1 VEQVRKPALVALFV
15 LGTVAP
21 VLIMLLAPQ
30 PASRQWWREVSVALG
45 FVGFALMGWQFV
57 PMANVGFLT
66 DTFGRA
72 GLLKF
77 HIDVSLAAFCFVL
90 AHPLVLVLGNPRYI
104 VTFNLFTGVWRMR
117 TGVIAVILT
126 MIIVGT
132 CVWRAQLKLGRSLW
146 IWLHD
151 IVAVAIMGFSL
162 HHILG
167 VGYYT
172 AVPLQRWLWIVY
184 VVIWAVLIIYTR
196 ATAVNGNANG

>member
-1 VEQVRKPALVALFV
+1 MDRVNKPVFVALFI

-30 PASRQWWREVSVALG
+30 PALRQWWRELSVALG
-45 FVGFALMGWQFV
+45 FIGLALMGWQFV
-57 PMANVGFLT
+57 PLSNMGFLT
-66 DTFGRA
+66 DTFRRRE
-72 GLLKF
+72 LLKF
-77 HIDVSLAAFCFVL
+77 HIDVSLVAFCFVL

-104 VTFNLFTGVWRMR
+104 VTFNLLTGVWRMR

-132 CVWRAQLKLGRSLW
+132 CVWRAQLGMRRNPW

-151 IVAVAIMGFSL
+151 ITAVAIIGFSL

-184 VVIWAVLIIYTR
+184 VVIWAALIIYTR
-196 ATAVNGNANG
+196 ATAINGNANG